1 MAKTPLRSLREARG
15 LTATQVAS
23 AVGMV
28 QSSYTRIENGLGASP
43 DSAAKLAEFF
53 GREFITELHILYP
66 ERYATPP
73 APSQEAA
80 A

>member
-1 MAKTPLRSLREARG
+1 MNKTPLRTLREARG

-43 DSAAKLAEFF
+43 ESAARIAEYF
-53 GREFITELHILYP
+53 GRDFITELHILYP
-66 ERYATPP
+66 ERYTG
-73 APSQEAA
+73 STQDRAA
-80 A
+80 